1 LFKRRRR
8 IFTEVVAGEFA
19 HDPHTFSMKAK
30 CGLWSGSR
38 NGIEDMTCRIC
49 GSKDNN
55 ITYEIREMMIG
66 LREKFL
72 YFLCSSC
79 GCLQIAEIPNSMSKY
94 YPSSYYSFSNEPST
108 ENRLMKWARRERARY
123 AVFNEGAVGKLIYE
137 KVPNLALRSLST
149 LRLMQDSRILDV
161 GCGSG
166 SVLYAL
172 RQIGFKT
179 LLGID
184 PNIDEHIHYENEVS
198 ILKSS
203 IHDLTGEWDVIM
215 FHHSFEHA
223 SDPLDTLH
231 SVSRLLSKE
240 GVCIIRIPIVSS
252 YAWEH
257 YGVHWVQLDAPR
269 HFFLHSVDSLT
280 LLSEKA
286 GLVVENTVFDSTAIQ
301 FWGSEQY
308 LRDIPLFSD
317 RSYAVNTSKAIF
329 SKEQID
335 AYTERAHQL
344 NLEHQGDQAAFYLRK
359 R

>member
-1 LFKRRRR
+1 M
-8 IFTEVVAGEFA
+8 
-19 HDPHTFSMKAK
+19 FSMRAK

-55 ITYEIREMMIG
+55 ITYEVREMMIG

-72 YFLCSSC
+72 YFLCPSC
-79 GCLQIAEIPNSMSKY
+79 GCLQIAEIPHSMSKY

-123 AVFNEGAVGKLIYE
+123 AVFNKGVIGKLIY
-137 KVPNLALRSLST
+137 KKFPNLSLRSLYS
-149 LRLMQDSRILDV
+149 LKLMRDSRILDV

-166 SVLYAL
+166 SILYAL
-172 RQIGFKT
+172 RQIGFKN
-179 LLGID
+179 LFGID
-184 PNIDEHIHYENEVS
+184 PYIDEHIYYENEVS

-203 IHDLTGEWDVIM
+203 IHDLTGQWDVIM

-223 SDPLDTLH
+223 SNPLDTLY
-231 SVSRLLSKE
+231 SMSRLLSKE

-269 HFFLHSVDSLT
+269 HFYLHSIDSIELLT
-280 LLSEKA
+280 RNA
-286 GLVVENTVFDSTAIQ
+286 GFTLDKVVFDSTAIQ

-308 LRDIPLFSD
+308 VKDIPLFSD
-317 RSYAVNTSKAIF
+317 RSYAVNPSNAIF
-329 SKEQID
+329 SREQID
-335 AYTERAHQL
+335 AYKQRANQL
-344 NLEHQGDQAAFYLRK
+344 NLENRGDQAAFYLR
-359 R
+359 RR